1 MRRSLTFTFD
11 IIVRLD
17 YVMTSNLTALVA
29 LGASLLLC
37 GCGRWPPIVES
48 KRDITRL
55 SSTEPSVRA
64 RGLHDSDIAA
74 LAHLRQLRLLDFHG
88 GHAVK
93 TAPITDEGLAQLA
106 EVDLPKLEILTFGYC
121 TNITDTGLAHI
132 GGMHTVTWLSF
143 MACPQVTDKGLP
155 HLLTM
160 ERVTG
165 LDLRGC
171 SGITDRGL
179 EILSTKT
186 NWQTILLGGCPNIS
200 AEGVA
205 RLQAALP
212 KARVT
217 KDEKEWSYHK

>member
-1 MRRSLTFTFD
+1 
-11 IIVRLD
+11 
-17 YVMTSNLTALVA
+17 MTNKLAALVT
-29 LGASLLLC
+29 LGTSLLLC
-37 GCGRWPPIVES
+37 GCGSWPPIVES

-55 SSTEPSVRA
+55 SSTKASVRA

-93 TAPITDEGLAQLA
+93 TAPITDEGLARLA

-121 TNITDTGLAHI
+121 TNITDTGLSHI
-132 GGMHTVTWLSF
+132 GRMHTVTWLSF
-143 MACPQVTDKGLP
+143 MACPQVSDTGLQ
-155 HLLTM
+155 HLLM
-160 ERVTG
+160 MKSLTG

-171 SGITDRGL
+171 PGITDRGL
-179 EILSTKT
+179 EILATKT
-186 NWQTILLGGCPNIS
+186 NWQTILLGGCSNVS
-200 AEGVA
+200 AAGVA
-205 RLQAALP
+205 RLQATVP